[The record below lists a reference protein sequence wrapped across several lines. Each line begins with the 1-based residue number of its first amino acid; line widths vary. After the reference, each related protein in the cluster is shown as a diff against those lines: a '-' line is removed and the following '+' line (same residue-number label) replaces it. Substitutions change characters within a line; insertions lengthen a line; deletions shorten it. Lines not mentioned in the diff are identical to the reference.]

1 MTNLVAVS
9 ELTDV
14 PQLETSTLALAGP
27 GAVMN
32 AQAQALLNRQK
43 HHTDDTANPHAVTKA
58 QVGLGDCDNTSD
70 ADKPVSTAQQAAL
83 DAKQDA
89 AVVFNNQTGTTYTLV
104 LADSIKYLRMDN
116 AAAITLTVP
125 PNADV
130 AIPAGSTCHV
140 RQVGTGQVTVAAGAG
155 VTILTPETLKLRKA
169 GSIVSLTKVATD
181 TWEIYGDLEAA

>member
-1 MTNLVAVS
+1 MTNLVAQAAQS
-9 ELTDV
+9 DV
-14 PQLETSTLALAGP
+14 PQLETSTLALGGP
-27 GAVMN
+27 GGIMN
-32 AQAQALLNRQK
+32 AQAQALLNRQA
-43 HHTDDTANPHAVTKA
+43 HHLADISNPHNTSAT
-58 QVGLGDCDNTSD
+58 QVGLGNCNNTSD